1 MKTILYYFTGTGN
14 SLRAARTLQ
23 KNLDN
28 CELKPIA
35 GLLLS
40 GKTTAAEKDANIGF
54 VFPMYCAGV
63 PNIVVRFF
71 NQINLKD
78 AGYVFSVITCGS
90 SVQGS
95 PVKPMAAL
103 CEKAGH
109 LLNASWFVQMPSNY
123 IPKCDCPSADKQ
135 KEIFDAAENKLA
147 AIADSIAS
155 RENKSDKHTIAG
167 KLMYLTA
174 YKPFMKKI
182 PDFDKKFVVSS
193 HCNSCMVCVKICPV
207 NNITADEDNNL
218 QWTHHCEACL
228 ACLQF
233 CPKGAISYDESDK
246 SRSRY
251 HNPSI
256 TVKDLINQK
265 KTE

>member
-23 KNLDN
+23 KNLDD

-35 GLLLS
+35 GVLLS
-40 GKTTAAEKDANIGF
+40 GKSVTAKKDANIGF

-95 PVKPMAAL
+95 PTKPIAAL

-109 LLNASWFVQMPSNY
+109 ALNGSWFVQMPSNY

-147 AIADSIAS
+147 SIAES
-155 RENKSDKHTIAG
+155 IAYRENKSDKHTLTG
-167 KLMYLTA
+167 KLMYLAA

-182 PDFDKKFVVSS
+182 PSFDKNFTRNS
-193 HCNSCMVCVKICPV
+193 HCNSCMTCVKICPV
-207 NNITADEDNNL
+207 NNITADEGKNL
-218 QWTHHCEACL
+218 QWLHHCEACL

-233 CPKGAISYDESDK
+233 CPQEAISYEGKSES
-246 SRSRY
+246 RRHY
-251 HNPSI
+251 HNPSVGI
-256 TVKDLINQK
+256 NDLTEQK